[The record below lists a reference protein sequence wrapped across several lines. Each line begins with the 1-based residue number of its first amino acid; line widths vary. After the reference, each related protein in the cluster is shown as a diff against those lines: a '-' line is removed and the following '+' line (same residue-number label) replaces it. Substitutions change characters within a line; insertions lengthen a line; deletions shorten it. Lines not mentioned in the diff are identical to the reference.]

1 MNSRNES
8 LADSQKKSWADSDK
22 RKERVRKM
30 SEAKKG
36 KVNVC
41 VDTVWMNNGVGNVR
55 VKKCFVDD
63 YLSKGYSMGQ
73 IKNR

>member
-1 MNSRNES
+1 
-8 LADSQKKSWADSDK
+8 
-22 RKERVRKM
+22 M

-41 VDTVWMNNGVGNVR
+41 VDTVWMNNGVSNAR
-55 VKKCFVDD
+55 VKKCFVDE